1 MDVKVDKSKLPSFSQ
16 AFVDPEIRLRL
27 QHLVAPHVD
36 SFDYFIEH
44 GLTDAIELLPPME
57 IDLSPDFRIRLQYTG
72 AKINHPS
79 KRDELLDGVITPREA
94 RESGTTYAG
103 AVTASVDVYVNDS
116 EDPMTLSIK
125 MGDLPIMV
133 MSQRCHM
140 KGKSCKKLVAA
151 KEEANEVGGYF
162 ILNGIERVV
171 RLLQVPRRNHATAV
185 ERSSYRNRGLAYSDK
200 GVMMRCTRKDNT
212 SVSVTMHYLNN
223 GGATLRF
230 VLRKQEFLLPVILV
244 AKCLMELSD
253 KELFDRMVAGDVGN
267 TFLTTR
273 LELLLRDFKTY
284 RCRSKAQCL
293 AFLGSLFR
301 AQLPTS
307 DISSDEEAGVF
318 LIRMYLF
325 VHVDAF
331 SDKLEC
337 MLHMLR
343 KLFAFAQG
351 KCVADNPDALINHDI
366 LLPGHLFTMIVKEKF
381 DEVFYGLRQ
390 VLKREFKLNP
400 SKCEVGILNAK
411 TLQGKIELL
420 SKTVGQK
427 LCSFLS
433 TGNLISSSGL
443 DLQQATGF
451 TIVAERLNLL
461 RYMSHFQSVH
471 RGQFFT
477 TMKTTTVRK
486 LLPESWGFLCPV
498 HTPDGSPC
506 GLLNHLARESAIL
519 AYGASQKPVITPQG
533 PLVYAEQVDA
543 KLVNKRSY
551 VQEVLAQLGM
561 VPAGV
566 GSGDGQLCLGSE
578 YISVMLD
585 GVVLGGILPKDAP
598 AIVAQLRYLKAV
610 SNNCGVPGANPNST
624 SSQNSLLSATD
635 LNTVTV
641 LAKNRLL
648 LDPTMEIAYIPRLP
662 YDSAYP
668 GLYLF
673 TEAGRMVR
681 PVLQLGSH
689 FVEWIGPM
697 EQAFMEIAC
706 LKTDIRKGE
715 TTHIE
720 LDPSIMLSQVA
731 AMTPFSDYNQ
741 SPRNMYQCQMGKQ
754 TMGTPAHALRHRTD
768 NKLYRIQNVQAPVV
782 QNKAQ
787 RDYSM
792 DDYPQGCNAVVAVIA
807 YTGYDMEDAMII
819 NKGAYERGFGHGS
832 VYKTHMYDLDEEEKR
847 MSKKDQ
853 PKPNLM
859 FSNLQQP
866 PGGTSASNSDEL
878 IGEKFHEDLDTDGL
892 PMEGMT
898 VKYGD
903 PIVCFVDSVTGEH
916 RSINHKEQESAF
928 VDTVRIIGA
937 GGGSSSS
944 GSAKSSARNGK
955 SSLRRVSIT
964 MRYRRNPVIGDKFS
978 SRHGQKGT
986 LSVLWPQEN
995 MPFSESGMSPDVL
1008 INPHAFPSRM
1018 TIGTYFQTPCSCLF
1032 GFLFFSF
1039 FLVQFLIIPV
1049 LYLLPVFYFVTSFL
1063 FYSFL
1068 FFVSSLL
1075 FVGLSCVCVC
1085 VSLVLCTTQVCW

>member
-1 MDVKVDKSKLPSFSQ
+1 MEFDLAPN
-16 AFVDPEIRLRL
+16 LRL
-27 QHLVAPHVD
+27 K
-36 SFDYFIEH
+36 F
-44 GLTDAIELLPPME
+44 
-57 IDLSPDFRIRLQYTG
+57 QYSS
-72 AKINHPS
+72 AKVNYPTKNDDH
-79 KRDELLDGVITPREA
+79 LDGVITPREA
-94 RESGTTYAG
+94 RESSVTYAG
-103 AVTASVDVYVNDS
+103 ATTAQLEVTINDC
-116 EDPMTLSIK
+116 EEPMVLSLK

-133 MSQRCHM
+133 MSDRCHL
-140 KGKSCKKLVAA
+140 KGKSCQKLVAG

-162 ILNGIERVV
+162 IINGIERVI

-185 ERSSYRNRGLAYSDK
+185 ERNSFKNRGQAYSDK

-212 SVSVTMHYLNN
+212 SVTVTMHYLNN

-230 VLRKQEFLLPVILV
+230 VLKKQEFLLPVILV

-253 KELFDRMVAGDVGN
+253 KELFDRMVAGDVSN

-273 LELLLRDFKTY
+273 LELLLRDFKSY
-284 RCRSKAQCL
+284 RCHSKAQCL
-293 AFLGSLFR
+293 SFVGSLFR
-301 AQLPTS
+301 ASLPISDMTS
-307 DISSDEEAGVF
+307 DEDAGVQ
-318 LIRMYLF
+318 LIKMYLF
-325 VHVDAF
+325 VHCESF

-366 LLPGHLFTMIVKEKF
+366 LMPGHLFTMIVKEKM
-381 DEVFYGLRQ
+381 DEVLFGVRQ
-390 VLKREFKLNP
+390 VLKRDYKLNP
-400 SKCEVGILNAK
+400 VKCEATVMNAK
-411 TLQGKIELL
+411 LLQNKIEAI
-420 SKTVGQK
+420 SKTMGQK

-433 TGNLISSSGL
+433 TGNLVSSSGM

-477 TMKTTTVRK
+477 TMKTTQVRK

-519 AYGASQKPVITPQG
+519 AYAPSQKACITPQG
-533 PLVYAEQVDA
+533 PLPYSPSVDV

-551 VQEVLAQLGM
+551 IQDVLVQLGM

-566 GSGDGQLCLGSE
+566 GSGDGQLLLGAGKLSFSF
-578 YISVMLD
+578 YFSSFALYTYFVAFCSLVFPFFFADYLSVVLD
-585 GVVLGGILPKDAP
+585 GVVLGGILPNSAP
-598 AIVAQLRYLKAV
+598 EIVAQIRYLKAV
-610 SNNCGVPGANPNST
+610 SNNCGLGASSSSSSST
-624 SSQNSLLSATD
+624 TSVD
-635 LNTVTV
+635 LNTVAV
-641 LAKNRLL
+641 LAKNKLL
-648 LDPTMEIAYIPRLP
+648 LDPTMEVAYIPRLP
-662 YDSAYP
+662 YDCAYP

-673 TEAGRMVR
+673 TQAGRMIR
-681 PVLQLGSH
+681 PVLQLGTNY
-689 FVEWIGPM
+689 VEWIGPM

-706 LKTDIRKGE
+706 LKTDIRRGE

-720 LDPSIMLSQVA
+720 LDPAIMLSQVA
-731 AMTPFSDYNQ
+731 SMTPFSDYNQ

-754 TMGTPAHALRHRTD
+754 TMGTPAHALKHRTD

-782 QNKAQ
+782 QNQAQ

-792 DDYPQGCNAVVAVIA
+792 DDYPQGCNAVVAVIS

-832 VYKTHMYDLDEEEKR
+832 VYKTHLYDLDEEER
-847 MSKKDQ
+847 RVTKKDQ
-853 PKPNLM
+853 PKPNLV
-859 FSNLQQP
+859 FSNVLP
-866 PGGTSASNSDEL
+866 RSADAENDEDDESAQ
-878 IGEKFHEDLDTDGL
+878 EKFCEGLDVDGL
-892 PMEGMT
+892 PFEGISI
-898 VKYGD
+898 KYGD

-916 RSINHKEQESAF
+916 KSINHKDQESCF
-928 VDTVRIIGA
+928 VDTVRIIGNGGA
-937 GGGSSSS
+937 SAKGRGGSK
-944 GSAKSSARNGK
+944 AN
-955 SSLRRVSIT
+955 LRRVSIT

-1018 TIGTYFQTPCSCLF
+1018 TIGKY
-1032 GFLFFSF
+1032 
-1039 FLVQFLIIPV
+1039 
-1049 LYLLPVFYFVTSFL
+1049 
-1063 FYSFL
+1063 
-1068 FFVSSLL
+1068 
-1075 FVGLSCVCVC
+1075 
-1085 VSLVLCTTQVCW
+1085 